1 MLINDRMRAI
11 RESKRLSQADIAER
25 LGLSLSYISSVEN
38 SYTLPTIQLLEA
50 WTQALRVSFRELFY
64 DGEKPPP
71 LPNLPGRLTAD
82 DIASPPQNNNQ
93 S

>member
-1 MLINDRMRAI
+1 MLVNDRLRAI
-11 RESKRLSQADIAER
+11 RESKRLSQADLGER
-25 LGLSLSYISSVEN
+25 LGLSVFYISSVEN
-38 SYTLPTIQLLEA
+38 SYTPPTIELLEE

-82 DIASPPQNNNQ
+82 DIASPPQK
-93 S
+93 